1 MSEKP
6 LPTTFQLMGLDPATR
21 DDPYPL
27 LEDLQ
32 SRCPVHKDT
41 LSNQFILTRYDDIKS
56 VVNDRSLWRH
66 PSRARLDS
74 LFRQF
79 ANRMDE
85 RGPREGE
92 SILFMDDPDHAR
104 VRQPLTK
111 AFYKRAARM
120 RADVDTIVDEVLD
133 GLATRAQFDVI
144 DDYGI
149 PIPILVIAKVL
160 GVERER
166 LQEFRAWSEGIILA
180 LHVMRSEEQTR
191 QMIAADAALTAYFT
205 QAMAERRRIPRD
217 DLITDMVQLQAEG
230 APLND
235 AEIRINLAA
244 LLVGG
249 NLTTTDLIGN
259 GVLTL
264 LRHPEQLAALR
275 ADPSLYVRKS
285 VANHLNDITKN
296 HAALVLDFVAT
307 WDRTD
312 ARTAWIVRHA
322 LRTLIKRG
330 HPRALALLGAGAA
343 PKLEAQFKVGP
354 ARLKLGG
361 TLTLTTRLV
370 STHTRPQSL
379 IVDYVVHYA
388 RPGGA
393 AAEKVFKWKQLTLG
407 PGETVV
413 LSKRQVI
420 RDFST
425 RRHHPGR
432 HRVELQINGRRLA
445 DGQFSLSE

>member
-32 SRCPVHKDT
+32 SRCPVHKDA
-41 LSNQFILTRYDDIKS
+41 LSNQFVLTRYDDIKS

-66 PSRARLDS
+66 PSRARPDS

-275 ADPSLYVRKS
+275 ADPSLAANAVEEILRFEAPVSLTSRVASRDMEIGGCPIHAGDPMMTFVRAANRDPS
-285 VANHLNDITKN
+285 VFEDPDSFDITRKRPP
-296 HAALVLDFVAT
+296 HMSFGGGAHICIGAPLARMEGQVAIPRLFERFPNLRLAPQTFT
-307 WDRTD
+307 W
-312 ARTAWIVRHA
+312 
-322 LRTLIKRG
+322 
-330 HPRALALLGAGAA
+330 RALPGFRGLEHLVVETGA
-343 PKLEAQFKVGP
+343 
-354 ARLKLGG
+354 
-361 TLTLTTRLV
+361 
-370 STHTRPQSL
+370 
-379 IVDYVVHYA
+379 
-388 RPGGA
+388 
-393 AAEKVFKWKQLTLG
+393 
-407 PGETVV
+407 
-413 LSKRQVI
+413 
-420 RDFST
+420 
-425 RRHHPGR
+425 
-432 HRVELQINGRRLA
+432 
-445 DGQFSLSE
+445 

>member
-66 PSRARLDS
+66 PSRARPDS

-133 GLATRAQFDVI
+133 GLASRAQFDVI

-275 ADPSLYVRKS
+275 ADPSLAANAVEEILRFEAPVSLTSRVASRDMEIGGCPIHAGDPMMTFVRAANRDPS
-285 VANHLNDITKN
+285 VFEDPDSFDITRKRPP
-296 HAALVLDFVAT
+296 HMSFGGGSHICIGAPLARMEGQVAIPRLFERFPNLRLAPQTFT
-307 WDRTD
+307 W
-312 ARTAWIVRHA
+312 
-322 LRTLIKRG
+322 
-330 HPRALALLGAGAA
+330 RALPGFRG
-343 PKLEAQFKVGP
+343 LEH
-354 ARLKLGG
+354 
-361 TLTLTTRLV
+361 LV
-370 STHTRPQSL
+370 
-379 IVDYVVHYA
+379 V
-388 RPGGA
+388 
-393 AAEKVFKWKQLTLG
+393 
-407 PGETVV
+407 ETGV
-413 LSKRQVI
+413 
-420 RDFST
+420 
-425 RRHHPGR
+425 
-432 HRVELQINGRRLA
+432 
-445 DGQFSLSE
+445 